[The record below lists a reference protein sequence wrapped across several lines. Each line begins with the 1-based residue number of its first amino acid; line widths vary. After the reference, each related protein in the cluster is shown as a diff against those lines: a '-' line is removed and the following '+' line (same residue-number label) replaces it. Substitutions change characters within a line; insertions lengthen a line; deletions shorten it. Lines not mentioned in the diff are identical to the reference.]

1 MRGRC
6 VISAIA
12 VVVVSVC
19 ALACDAEEPA
29 GPVATDPGTVLPV
42 AYESSEEPWSAE
54 GQGNGEFNQH
64 HRKLIAE
71 FEDGVVLKT
80 DDDEFELAIRI
91 LEQTDF
97 KYFSP
102 RDQMPA
108 RPGVYI
114 PRFRAYFEGHITSSY
129 GYELSLQRSVE
140 GAFDILDANINFQ
153 PSEEFQIKIGRFIV
167 PYSYDWYDHLE
178 QFFIAPERGLY
189 PLNFGLSREAGV
201 MFWGRL
207 NDGEM
212 QYALGGFSGQL
223 SGLADTNTTRD
234 LVGYLNFRPLRNT
247 GSTMW
252 ENLNLGGSAAYGD
265 QAFAGE
271 PLPLRTSLQSSE
283 NDDAAQAASSVFL
296 EYEEDV
302 EVLGKREQAAL
313 HLAWYYEQLSF
324 ESEVQVGR
332 FGYEKADV
340 ATKVPVVGYNIA
352 LSYFITGEEV
362 TGRKI
367 VIPDHPF
374 NPGSGETGPG
384 AIEPYVRYS
393 YLQLGEQIFED
404 QLADGNDWTRQISM
418 VDLGWNWYPNRYVK
432 FYFDWQLS
440 MYGSPVVLNEEK
452 DERSKTNQLFWLRAQ
467 VFF

>member
-1 MRGRC
+1 MRVRC

-12 VVVVSVC
+12 VAILSC
-19 ALACDAEEPA
+19 TLICDAAEPDA
-29 GPVATDPGTVLPV
+29 PLATDTDMVLPV
-42 AYESSEEPWSAE
+42 AYEQGEASWPPENEFGEEFGRESRSL
-54 GQGNGEFNQH
+54 GV
-64 HRKLIAE
+64 E
-71 FEDGVVLKT
+71 FEEGVTIKT
-80 DDDEFELAIRI
+80 DDEEFELAIHI
-91 LEQTDF
+91 MEQTDF

-114 PRFRAYFEGHITSSY
+114 PRFRAYFEGHITRSY

-153 PSEEFQIKIGRFIV
+153 PSEEFQIKVGRFIV
-167 PYSYDWYDHLE
+167 PYSYAWYDHLE

-207 NDGEM
+207 NDGET

-223 SGLADTNTTRD
+223 AGLADTNTTRD
-234 LVGYLNFRPLRNT
+234 LVGYLNFRPFRNT
-247 GSTMW
+247 GSSTW
-252 ENLNLGGSAAYGD
+252 ENLNIGGSAAYGD

-271 PLPLRTSLQSSE
+271 TLPLRTSLQSSE
-283 NDDAAQAASSVFL
+283 NDEAAQAASSVFL
-296 EYEEDV
+296 EFEEDV
-302 EVLGKREQAAL
+302 VVLGRREQAAL

-332 FGYEKADV
+332 FGFRKEEQ
-340 ATKVPVVGYNIA
+340 ATKLPVSGYNIA

-367 VIPDHPF
+367 VIPDRPF
-374 NPGSGETGPG
+374 NPASGERGPG

-393 YLQLGEQIFED
+393 YLQLGEQVFED
-404 QLADGNDWTRQISM
+404 ELADQNDWTRRISM
-418 VDLGWNWYPNRYVK
+418 VDLGWNWYPNRYIK
-432 FYFDWQLS
+432 FYFDWQIS
-440 MYGSPVVLNEEK
+440 MYGSPVLLNEEQ